1 MASILETIQ
10 SNDLLKVFLIL
21 VGVYLFITYT
31 KKSEKMEN
39 SYDYGYMPNYIEG
52 VDNVKEA
59 VPVAQ
64 AVAQAVAQPV
74 AAPLQ
79 AAAPSAAKSPQQQQI
94 DSVVAGKDQVKAED
108 LLPKYDDANEF
119 AKQNPVSNL
128 LKEQNFLISGYH
140 VGINTVMQSN
150 KIPYHDLRSA
160 PPIPKENVGPW
171 AQSSYEEP
179 AGGFNR
185 RGFELL

>member
-21 VGVYLFITYT
+21 LGVYLFITYT
-31 KKSEKMEN
+31 SKSKSESMN
-39 SYDYGYMPNYIEG
+39 NTYGFAPNYIES
-52 VDNVKEA
+52 VENVAEKPTSIA
-59 VPVAQ
+59 QGAAPAAQ
-64 AVAQAVAQPV
+64 AVAP
-74 AAPLQ
+74 AASK
-79 AAAPSAAKSPQQQQI
+79 SAEQQQV
-94 DSVVAGKDQVKAED
+94 DSVVAGKSQLKAED

-160 PPIPKENVGPW
+160 PPIPKETVSPW
-171 AQSSYEEP
+171 SQSSYEQP
-179 AGGFNR
+179 AGAGR
-185 RGFELL
+185 RGLEIL

>member
-21 VGVYLFITYT
+21 VGVYLFISYT
-31 KKSEKMEN
+31 SKNKSEKMEN
-39 SYDYGYMPNYIEG
+39 DYGYMPNYIEG
-52 VDNVKEA
+52 VENVKGSAPVA
-59 VPVAQ
+59 VPVA
-64 AVAQAVAQPV
+64 VPV
-74 AAPLQ
+74 AAPAQ
-79 AAAPSAAKSPQQQQI
+79 AAAPSAVKSPQQQQI
-94 DSVVAGKDQVKAED
+94 DNVVAGKAQVKAED

-160 PPIPKENVGPW
+160 PPIPKENVGPFL
-171 AQSSYEEP
+171 QSSYEQP
-179 AGGFNR
+179 AGSGR
-185 RGFELL
+185 RGLEILN

>member
-1 MASILETIQ
+1 MASILEMIQ

-21 VGVYLFITYT
+21 VGVYLFIIYIS
-31 KKSEKMEN
+31 KNKSEKLEN
-39 SYDYGYMPNYIEG
+39 DYGYMPNYIEG
-52 VDNVKEA
+52 VENVKESA
-59 VPVAQ
+59 P
-64 AVAQAVAQPV
+64 VAQPV
-74 AAPLQ
+74 AAADQ
-79 AAAPSAAKSPQQQQI
+79 AAAPSAVKSPQQQQI
-94 DSVVAGKDQVKAED
+94 DNVVAGKNQVKAED

-171 AQSSYEEP
+171 AQSSYEQP
-179 AGGFNR
+179 AGAGR
-185 RGFELL
+185 RGLEIL

>member
-1 MASILETIQ
+1 MDSILRTIK

-21 VGVYLFITYT
+21 LGVYLFISYT
-31 KKSEKMEN
+31 KKSENMAN
-39 SYDYGYMPNYIEG
+39 DYGYVPNYIEG
-52 VDNVKEA
+52 VDNVQESVRVSA
-59 VPVAQ
+59 PVAG
-64 AVAQAVAQPV
+64 PV
-74 AAPLQ
+74 Q
-79 AAAPSAAKSPQQQQI
+79 AAAPSAMKSPQQQQI

-108 LLPKYDDANEF
+108 LLPKYDDANQF